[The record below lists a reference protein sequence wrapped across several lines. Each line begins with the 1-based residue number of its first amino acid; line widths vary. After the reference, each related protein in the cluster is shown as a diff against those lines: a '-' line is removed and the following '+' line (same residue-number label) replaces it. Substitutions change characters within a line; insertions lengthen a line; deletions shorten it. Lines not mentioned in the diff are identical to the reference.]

1 MAWDYQR
8 NEPVTVENTQDELRK
23 LSASAQRAENSGDAL
38 AATVYHEA
46 INRELDGLDELK
58 GK

>member
-1 MAWDYQR
+1 MAWDYTR

-23 LSASAQRAENSGDAL
+23 LSACAQQAENRGDTL
-38 AATVYHEA
+38 AASMYHTA
-46 INRELDGLDELK
+46 INRELDELGKMK